1 MKKSSELTVKRQEAA
16 AESMKFASER
26 IAGARTVQLFGQEM
40 KETKAYSEYTEH
52 EYQTGSKLAKFQGVV
67 EGAGRFAVNM
77 GALSLL
83 AVGGFLVLRGQMQV
97 GALLAFQVYNFF
109 LSIGL
114 SSLSASL
121 GDLGK
126 VSGSWKRL
134 QAIFNKEDAVPMTLA
149 SNAIA
154 RNGDIADGPLEIRF
168 EDVWFRYSK
177 SDDWVLRG
185 ISFVVKSG
193 TLALV
198 GPSGSGKSTIA
209 ALILGLYAPQKG
221 SIYINGER
229 MTDLNVSRLRRMY
242 GTMFQQPG
250 LMSGTVTDQLRL
262 GKEDASAE
270 EILEAIKLAHCDDFI
285 REMSRGL
292 NSEVGERGGNFS
304 GGQQQRIALARAL
317 IRKPRLLVL
326 DEPTAALDMTSEKYI
341 DAALKGL
348 TECTKVIIA
357 HRLSTIRQADMI
369 IVLEAGNIIE
379 SGNHHDL
386 MRMQGGAYRKMVTVS
401 SDIPSKTQVENY
413 VNAHVD

>member
-26 IAGARTVQLFGQEM
+26 ISGARTVQLFGQELN
-40 KETKAYSEYTEH
+40 ETKRYSEYTEH
-52 EYQTGSKLAKFQGVV
+52 EYQTASRLAKFQGIV

-83 AVGGFLVLRGQMQV
+83 AVGGFLVLQGQMQV
-97 GALLAFQVYNFF
+97 GTLLAFQVYNFF

-126 VSGSWKRL
+126 VSGSLKRL
-134 QAIFNKEDAVPMTLA
+134 QAIYNTEDAVPAALVSDLNATNG
-149 SNAIA
+149 SN
-154 RNGDIADGPLEIRF
+154 DMGPVQIRF
-168 EDVWFRYSK
+168 ENVWFRYPK
-177 SDDWVLRG
+177 SEDWVLKG
-185 ISFVVKSG
+185 ISFVAKSG

-221 SIYINGER
+221 SIYINGEK
-229 MTDLNVSRLRRMY
+229 MTEFNVSRLRRMY

-262 GKEDASAE
+262 GKEDATAE

-285 REMSRGL
+285 RDMSRGL
-292 NSEVGERGGNFS
+292 NSEVGERGGNLS

-326 DEPTAALDMTSEKYI
+326 DEPTAALDVASEKYI
-341 DAALKGL
+341 DAALQGL
-348 TECTKVIIA
+348 TQCTKVIIA
-357 HRLSTIRQADMI
+357 HRLSTIRRADLI
-369 IVLEAGNIIE
+369 IVLESGNIVE
-379 SGNHHDL
+379 TGNHDEL
-386 MRMQGGAYRKMVTVS
+386 MNHQGGVYREMVNVS
-401 SDIPSKTQVENY
+401 IDTTSKTQSENY
-413 VNAHVD
+413 VNAHVE